1 MILRLAREQL
11 RSQWRYAAWS
21 AALLAF
27 ALGLATFTA
36 ATAATVIRQ
45 QDSTRDLYVYGRDH
59 VQTFVSFTNGR
70 PADQDLRG
78 LGTELPLAD
87 LDSLI
92 ASARAEG
99 PVTAGR
105 ELWARVP
112 TGGSEGIQMVALAT
126 TPDWDR
132 YLLEGHAPGAGEVVL
147 TAETARRFGL
157 GLGDTWTPLNDD
169 YVDPPLTPM
178 SFTVSG
184 ILRDGST
191 APYWVNT
198 YAAYISWPDSVEA
211 ASVYQPW
218 TFDNGDGGEPTS
230 AIATMV
236 TWDDGNNVL
245 FPHENANGYF
255 ASSLGHGFA
264 FTRFFGNFGYVE
276 SWALGISAL
285 TLVSLVIA
293 AFGMGRAQGEART
306 RWTATARVLGATRR
320 TVALASLTET
330 AALAA
335 LGITAGLGLGYL
347 GEVFS
352 LARLRASHPESLI
365 PSGVS
370 LPAAVVI
377 AVAGAGLVI
386 STVLAAVPAF
396 WASRV
401 APAAALKPVTPVGEA
416 TVSRRVSR
424 WWLIG
429 LLAGLALVDL
439 ATFTI
444 SERATTSAG
453 DWAYIAVSLAIVAT
467 LVVGF
472 ASLVDGLREIL
483 PRVAERLGRLRWPW
497 AVAAGDSLRSH
508 RRIFTYASVSMAL
521 AVGTIVA
528 VATESAI
535 GAIDYDHW
543 RGWGEPPMIGFA
555 AYFDSILEPGL
566 LWAIVGI
573 FGTATLIAAVVTLS
587 SRSSLDADAA
597 TRSALGLSRD
607 NETLAAAARQWTPMV
622 VGIVVGGVLGW
633 LLPLGIRWVAAAA
646 SPNALV
652 NSGQWNLT
660 VSGYSLA
667 AAGLV
672 VVLALAISLAGSL
685 VVGLLGRPRT
695 PVDALRRAAR

>member
-1 MILRLAREQL
+1 MIFRLVREQL

-21 AALLAF
+21 AGLLAV
-27 ALGLATFTA
+27 ALALATFTA

-45 QDSTRDLYVYGRDH
+45 QDSTRDLYLYGRDH
-59 VQTFVSFTNGR
+59 VQNFVSFTNGR
-70 PADQDLRG
+70 PADQNTRG
-78 LGTELPLAD
+78 IGKEISFTD
-87 LDSLI
+87 LDALI
-92 ASARAEG
+92 A
-99 PVTAGR
+99 TAGR
-105 ELWARVP
+105 EGSITAGREFWALPP
-112 TGGSEGIQMVALAT
+112 TGGSEGIPMAALAT
-126 TPDWDR
+126 TLDWDR
-132 YLLEGHAPGAGEVVL
+132 YLLAGHAPGPGEVVL

-157 GLGDTWTPLNDD
+157 GLGDVWAPRSD
-169 YVDPPLTPM
+169 YRGARSAPM
-178 SFTVSG
+178 SLTVSG
-184 ILRDGST
+184 LLRDGT
-191 APYWVNT
+191 VEPYWVST
-198 YAAYISWPDSVEA
+198 YSAYISWADSVEA
-211 ASVYQPW
+211 ASAFQPW
-218 TFDNGDGGEPTS
+218 TFDDGDGGEPTS
-230 AIATMV
+230 AIATV
-236 TWDDGNNVL
+236 ATWDDGNNAM
-245 FPHENANGYF
+245 FPYEDGNDYF
-255 ASSLGHGFA
+255 SSLGHGFA
-264 FTRFFGNFGYVE
+264 FTRFFGNIGYVE

-377 AVAGAGLVI
+377 AVVGAGFVI

-444 SERATTSAG
+444 SERATSGG
-453 DWAYIAVSLAIVAT
+453 DWAYIAVSLALVAT

-543 RGWGEPPMIGFA
+543 KGWGEPPMIGFA
-555 AYFDSILEPGL
+555 AYVDWIVDPGF
-566 LWAIVGI
+566 LWAVVGI

-597 TRSALGLSRD
+597 TRSALGLSRN

-633 LLPLGIRWVAAAA
+633 LLPLGIRALAAVA

-652 NSGQWNLT
+652 HSGQWNLT
-660 VSGYSLA
+660 VSGYSVVSA
-667 AAGLV
+667 AFV
-672 VVLALAISLAGSL
+672 VALALAISLAGSL
-685 VVGLLGRPRT
+685 AVGLLARPRT
-695 PVDALRRAAR
+695 PVDALRRAVG